1 MAHRQAGKK
10 THQPKAAIVLG
21 SFLCL
26 VFSSGSA
33 IAGGSGEKVSI
44 ERFAADG
51 DDYTLI
57 VIPETTNVPD
67 DYMSACARFEVR
79 GTFGRLR
86 GDLPWQRRPGLTREE
101 HRKALAYL
109 QHAFETKQPVYLGW
123 IGQGFARVDDL
134 ESCVVKSRA
143 LALLDDPKHRTWVTS
158 FHDKF

>member
-1 MAHRQAGKK
+1 M
-10 THQPKAAIVLG
+10 HQPKPAIVLTV
-21 SFLCL
+21 FFCML
-26 VFSSGSA
+26 FSSGYA
-33 IAGGSGEKVSI
+33 FADGSGEKVSI
-44 ERFAADG
+44 ERFEADG

-67 DYMSACARFEVR
+67 GYMSACARFTVR
-79 GTFGRLR
+79 GTFARLK
-86 GDLPWQRRPGLTREE
+86 GDLPFQHRPGLTREE

-134 ESCVVKSRA
+134 ESCVVESRA
-143 LALLDDPKHRTWVTS
+143 LALLEDPKHRTWVTS

>member
-1 MAHRQAGKK
+1 VSHRQASKRRQRP
-10 THQPKAAIVLG
+10 TAAAVLG
-21 SFLCL
+21 LILCL
-26 VFSSGSA
+26 IFSSGSA
-33 IAGGSGEKVSI
+33 VAAGSGEKVSI
-44 ERFAADG
+44 ERFQTDG

-57 VIPETTNVPD
+57 VIPETTYVPD

-86 GDLPWQRRPGLTREE
+86 GDFPWQRRPGLTREE

-109 QHAFETKQPVYLGW
+109 QHAFETKQAVYLGW

-143 LALLDDPKHRTWVTS
+143 LVLLEDPKHRTWVTS